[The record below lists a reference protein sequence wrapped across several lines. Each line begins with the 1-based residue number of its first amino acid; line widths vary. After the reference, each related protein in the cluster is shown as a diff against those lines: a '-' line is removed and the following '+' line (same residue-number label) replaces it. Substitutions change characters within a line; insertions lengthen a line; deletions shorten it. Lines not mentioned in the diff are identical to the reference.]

1 MSRRSIYRCGHCA
14 RRVKRAPFISLIDR
28 QTRKEIRFHGG
39 ECSGTAL
46 ARAQELGP
54 DRVILRFAHPRSC
67 GDPKGKL
74 ECSGQCFV
82 IAESA
87 RTMEVR

>member
-1 MSRRSIYRCGHCA
+1 MDDLSALGQEGLACYLYCGGELVPSSEAGYGLCA
-14 RRVKRAPFISLIDR
+14 ECG
-28 QTRKEIRFHGG
+28 TRWEVRFHGG
-39 ECSGTAL
+39 DCSGTAL

-74 ECSGQCFV
+74 ECSG
-82 IAESA
+82 
-87 RTMEVR
+87 